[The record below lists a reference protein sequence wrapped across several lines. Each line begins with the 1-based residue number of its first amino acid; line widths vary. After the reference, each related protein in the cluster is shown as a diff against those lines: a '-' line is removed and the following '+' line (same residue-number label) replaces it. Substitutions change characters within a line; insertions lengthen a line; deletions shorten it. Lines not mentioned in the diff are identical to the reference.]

1 MLEHLRKIWFVNK
14 RYFYIAGVLL
24 LAGVFIG
31 YVQADL
37 VDAMAK
43 QMLKQIE
50 GIADRIKSS
59 GGGVAVTFWTIFL
72 NNVTSALLMMLLGLF
87 FGVFPIF
94 GLVSN
99 GVLLGYIIQ
108 KLTIAASSPLLILV
122 VGVLPHGIIELPT
135 VIFAAGVGIRY
146 GTLVIRSI
154 GTAWKVDVRGEIK
167 QEWLMSVKQLP
178 ATALVIVLLLVFAAF
193 IESAV
198 TPSLIKA
205 TFGGE
210 TQFLK

>member
-1 MLEHLRKIWFVNK
+1 MLEHLRNIWLVNK

-59 GGGVAVTFWTIFL
+59 GGGVAITFWTIFL

-122 VGVLPHGIIELPT
+122 VGILPHGIIELPT

-154 GTAWKVDVRGEIK
+154 GAAWKVDARGEIK

-178 ATALVIVLLLVFAAF
+178 ATALVIVLLLVIAAF

-205 TFGGE
+205 TLGGE